1 MPNASDSDL
10 TEKKFPVELP
20 IRIDWS
26 EMDLYGHVNN
36 VSYFKYIQASRVQYW
51 DAVNM
56 LRFFETDKRSPILAS
71 SQCNFKQPLHFPGNI
86 VVQCRMQFVKN
97 TSFGFEH
104 RLLNELGEIAA
115 EAADVMVFFDFKNHR
130 KCPIPTE
137 IRTDIEQLEQRPFSL

>member
-1 MPNASDSDL
+1 MHLSSANAAS
-10 TEKKFPVELP
+10 EFKVELP

-56 LRFFETDKRSPILAS
+56 LRFYDTEKLSPILAS
-71 SQCNFKQPLHFPGNI
+71 SQCNFRKPLHYPGNI
-86 VVQCRMQFVKN
+86 VVQCRMEFIKN

-104 RLLNELGEIAA
+104 RILNEAGEIAA
-115 EAADVMVFFDFKNHR
+115 EAKDVMVFFDFNNHR
-130 KCPIPTE
+130 KCAIPAQIME
-137 IRTDIEQLEQRPFSL
+137 AIENLEQRKFS